1 MIADDGVSGVATKLI
16 DRPQGKRLFD
26 MLRSGDVLLVRWVD
40 RLGRNYED
48 VTHTI
53 RHFMQQGVVI
63 ETVINRMRFDGAT
76 TDPIQRA
83 VRDALIAFM
92 AATAE
97 AQATATKDAQEAGI
111 KAAQKSPEK
120 YRGRRPSYTREQFHA
135 VKNELQFNPNITA
148 VARQHDLSR
157 QTILRIRDHEIEAEA
172 ALTRWGM

>member
-1 MIADDGVSGVATKLI
+1 VIADDGVSGVATKLTE
-16 DRPQGKRLFD
+16 RPQGKRLFD

-48 VTHTI
+48 VTNTI

-97 AQATATKDAQEAGI
+97 AKAQATKEAQKAGI
-111 KAAQKSPEK
+111 KAAQESPKK
-120 YRGRRPSYTREQFHA
+120 YRGRRPSYTREQFQA
-135 VKNELQFNPNITA
+135 VKAELQFNQNTTA
-148 VARQHDLSR
+148 VARQYDLSR
-157 QTILRIRDHEIEAEA
+157 QTVLRIRDHEVDAEA
-172 ALTRWGM
+172 ALTRWGL